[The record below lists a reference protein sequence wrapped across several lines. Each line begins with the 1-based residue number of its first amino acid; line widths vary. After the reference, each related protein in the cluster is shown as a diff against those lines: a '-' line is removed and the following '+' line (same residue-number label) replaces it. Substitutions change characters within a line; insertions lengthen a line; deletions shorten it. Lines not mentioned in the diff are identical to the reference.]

1 MPKRVYPSDAVVDER
16 RAFLSVFP
24 GVMVAM
30 LLAALDQTILAAAI
44 PAIVGALGGLENAS
58 WLAAAYLLAATT
70 AAPVYGQLGD
80 RFGRRRMLLAALA
93 VFIAASALCALAQTM
108 PQLIAARALQ
118 GLGGGGLM
126 TLAQALIGESVPPR
140 DRGRYQGY
148 FATVFTVA
156 STAGPVV
163 GGYLT
168 EHLSW
173 RWVFAINLPLGIV
186 AALLA
191 LRVRARV
198 PAAAQF
204 RPDLLGT
211 LLFVTGSALALYA
224 LASAGHRFPWNAP
237 TLYVLL
243 VAAALALA
251 ALAWWERRAADPVIP
266 VHLLAVPA
274 ILRSD
279 CTVALVGAAVFGTIL
294 YLPLYL
300 QLGRGFAVGESGLLL
315 LPVTLAQAV
324 SATLTGRAISRSG
337 RLTAY
342 PSAGLGVS
350 AVAFLAL
357 AVTMQSAPDWLVLL
371 LIVAAAAGMGTVM
384 PAMQI
389 IVQDTAG
396 AASLGA
402 AIASVSVSR
411 SFGAAFGS
419 VVIGAVLFAVAGGA
433 DSGIA
438 VLLPGAAELGDATLQ
453 QVAPAER
460 AAVTGQVSRAFE
472 AVFATLAAIAGA
484 GAALA
489 ASIPRKRI

>member
-1 MPKRVYPSDAVVDER
+1 MPARACTPEALVDER

-30 LLAALDQTILAAAI
+30 LLAALDQTILATAI

-58 WLAAAYLLAATT
+58 WLAAAYLLAATI
-70 AAPVYGQLGD
+70 AAPMYGHLGD

-93 VFIAASALCALAQTM
+93 IFTAASALCALAQTM
-108 PQLIAARALQ
+108 PQLIGARALQ

-126 TLAQALIGESVPPR
+126 TLAQALISESVLPR

-148 FATVFTVA
+148 FATLFAVA
-156 STAGPVV
+156 SAVGPVL

-168 EHLSW
+168 QHFDW

-191 LRVRARV
+191 LRISARV
-198 PAAAQF
+198 PAAAPF
-204 RPDLLGT
+204 RFDLPGT
-211 LLFVTGSALALYA
+211 LLFVTGGTLGLYA
-224 LASAGHRFPWNAP
+224 LSSAGHRLPWTAP
-237 TLYVLL
+237 ALYVLL
-243 VAAALALA
+243 LVAATALA
-251 ALAWWERRAADPVIP
+251 ALVWWERRATDPLIP
-266 VHLLAVPA
+266 LPLLAVPA
-274 ILRSD
+274 ILRANA
-279 CTVALVGAAVFGTIL
+279 TVALFAAALFGTIL

-300 QLGRGFAVGESGLLL
+300 QLARGFAVGESGLLL
-315 LPVTLAQAV
+315 LPITLALAV
-324 SATLTGRAISRSG
+324 SSTLTGRAISRSG
-337 RLTAY
+337 RLTVY
-342 PSAGLGVS
+342 PSAGLAIS

-357 AVTMQSAPDWLVLL
+357 AATMHSAPAWLVLV
-371 LIVAAAAGMGTVM
+371 LIVAGAAGMGTVM

-396 AASLGA
+396 TAALGIA
-402 AIASVSVSR
+402 TASVSVSR
-411 SFGAAFGS
+411 SVGGAVGS

-438 VLLPGAAELGDATLQ
+438 ALLPGAAELGDAALQ
-453 QVAPAER
+453 QMGPAER
-460 AAVTGQVSRAFE
+460 AAVASQFSRAFE
-472 AVFATLAAIAGA
+472 AVFGTLALTSAA